1 MAKER
6 WLVEPGASPIG
17 RTFVLG
23 RPNAQGEFVIALG
36 ENRWRVA
43 VRDEIGPGERVE
55 VVACEGGWLKVEQV
69 KAAIA
74 S

>member
-6 WLVEPGASPIG
+6 RLVEPEASPIG

-23 RPNAQGEFVIALG
+23 LPNAQGEFVMVLG
-36 ENRWRVA
+36 ESRWRVVA
-43 VRDEIGPGERVE
+43 TEGIGPGERVA
-55 VVACEGGWLKVEQV
+55 VVAYEGDWLKVERV
-69 KAAIA
+69 KTAIA